1 MVRKK
6 FTKREIFFGLFC
18 AITAVVFL
26 TFYIWQ
32 QVESVRMGYRKGEME
47 DEIRDLRKRME
58 QLEAE
63 RSSLLA
69 LDRIEKIAREKLNMK
84 TAAEEQII
92 YENSEIDRQ
101 R

>member
-18 AITAVVFL
+18 TIIAVSFL

-32 QVESVRMGYRKGEME
+32 QVESVRMGYKKGELE
-47 DEIRDLRKRME
+47 DEIQNLRKRME

-84 TAAEEQII
+84 IASEEQII
-92 YENSEIDRQ
+92 YEDIELDRQ